1 MVKQVLYL
9 DDLKVG
15 DTFVSEKY
23 SLSADKIKNFA
34 QEFDPQVFHCDENL
48 AEDTF
53 FKGLAASG
61 WHTAAITMK
70 LLTESLPFA
79 HGIIGAGGE
88 INWPQPTRPTDNLY
102 VMSTIKEIKYSKSKP
117 NQALLF
123 VETETLNQHN
133 EICQKLDSKLLS
145 FKKSTT

>member
-1 MVKQVLYL
+1 MMKQALYL

-15 DTFVSEKY
+15 DTFVSGTYQVSE
-23 SLSADKIKNFA
+23 DKIKKFA
-34 QEFDPQVFHCDENL
+34 CEFDPQVFHCDEQL

-61 WHTAAITMK
+61 WHTASITMK

-88 INWPQPTRPTDNLY
+88 INWPQPTRPDDILY
-102 VMSTIKEIKYSKSKP
+102 VKSTIKEIKLSKSKP
-117 NQALLF
+117 NQALLL
-123 VETETLNQHN
+123 VESETLNQKN
-133 EICQKLDSKLLS
+133 EVCQKLKAKLLS
-145 FKKSTT
+145 FRKSEE

>member
-1 MVKQVLYL
+1 M

-23 SLSADKIKNFA
+23 HVSTEKIKEFA
-34 QEFDPQVFHCDENL
+34 REFDPQVFHCDEQL

-61 WHTAAITMK
+61 WHTASITMK

-88 INWPQPTRPTDNLY
+88 INWPQPTRPDDILY
-102 VMSTIKEIKYSKSKP
+102 VKSTIKEIKPSKSKP
-117 NQALLF
+117 NQALLL
-123 VETETLNQHN
+123 VESETLNQKN
-133 EICQKLDSKLLS
+133 EVCQKLTAKLLS
-145 FKKSTT
+145 FRKSEG

>member
-1 MVKQVLYL
+1 MGLYL

-15 DTFVSEKY
+15 DTFISKKY
-23 SLSADKIKNFA
+23 HLSADKIKKFA
-34 QEFDPQVFHCDENL
+34 SEFDPQVFHCDENL

-70 LLTESLPFA
+70 LLTDSLPFA
-79 HGIIGAGGE
+79 HGIIGVGGE
-88 INWPQPTRPTDNLY
+88 IKWPQPTRPNDVLY
-102 VMSTIKEIKYSKSKP
+102 VKSTIKEIKFSKSKS

-123 VETETLNQHN
+123 VECETLNQRN
-133 EICQKLDSKLLS
+133 EVCQNLVAKLLS
-145 FKKSTT
+145 FRKS

>member
-1 MVKQVLYL
+1 MKQALYL

-15 DTFVSEKY
+15 DTFVSERY
-23 SLSADKIKNFA
+23 QLSTEKIKEFA
-34 QEFDPQVFHCDENL
+34 REFDPQVFHCDEQL

-61 WHTAAITMK
+61 WHTASITMK

-88 INWPQPTRPTDNLY
+88 INWPLPTRPDDILY
-102 VMSTIKEIKYSKSKP
+102 VKSTIKEIKPSKSKP
-117 NQALLF
+117 NQALLL
-123 VETETLNQHN
+123 VESETLNQKN
-133 EICQKLDSKLLS
+133 EVCQKLTAKLLS
-145 FKKSTT
+145 FRKSEG